1 MNPVIEQI
9 RFMQKIGGIR
19 RLLRMRKK
27 HALGLKYIRGYV
39 VTTCFWTL
47 SNSGFFSQL
56 QKKGTVNLKEFA
68 RERGLDIETLRSIC
82 EYLDGIKIL
91 NCENDL
97 CLLDRNGELL
107 LQEPRGLFD
116 LLYGYEPVF
125 KELDALLCRKKD
137 YGPDILRRG
146 EAVAKGSG
154 ELGGQFPFLA
164 VCELVYEHGFKRVL
178 DLGCGDLKFL
188 FLLCERPE
196 ITGIG
201 IDKDEDTISAA
212 RNRLKDCA
220 NGRIS
225 VQRGDMFAVEEL
237 AGAFPDVD
245 AITAIDVFHEY
256 LYEGTQPVVELLRKY
271 KKHFPSTYLVVAE
284 FFKLPRVW
292 LRRIPTTTLEHH
304 LFHSLTDQII
314 LPIAEW
320 VSVFEQSGYQIMEK
334 KLVHA
339 IGHGYFVLK

>member
-1 MNPVIEQI
+1 MNPIIEQI
-9 RFMQKIGGIR
+9 LFMRKIGGIR
-19 RLLRMRKK
+19 RLLQMRKK
-27 HALGLKYIRGYV
+27 HALGLKYIRGYA
-39 VTTCFWTL
+39 VTSCFWTL
-47 SNSGFFSQL
+47 SNSGFFSEL
-56 QKKGTVNLKEFA
+56 QKKATVDLKEFA
-68 RERGLDIETLRSIC
+68 REKGLDIETLRSIC

-97 CLLDRNGELL
+97 CSLDRNGRML
-107 LQEPRGLFD
+107 LQEPLGLFD

-125 KELDALLCRKKD
+125 RELDALLCRKKS

-146 EAVAKGSG
+146 EAVARGSG
-154 ELGGQFPFLA
+154 ELGKQFPFLA
-164 VCELVYEHGFKRVL
+164 VCELVYENGFKRVL
-178 DLGCGDLKFL
+178 DLGCGDLEFL

-201 IDKDEDTISAA
+201 IDKDDDALAVARKRLEDYAD
-212 RNRLKDCA
+212 R
-220 NGRIS
+220 RIS

-237 AGAFPDVD
+237 AGTFPDVD

-256 LYEGTQPVVELLRKY
+256 LYEGKQPVVELLRKY
-271 KKHFPSTYLVVAE
+271 KKHFPRTHLVVAE

-304 LFHSLTDQII
+304 LFHSLTNQII

-320 VSVFEQSGYQIMEK
+320 VSVFEQSGYQIVEK
-334 KLVHA
+334 KLLHG